1 MVWADKEGTIGWQ
14 AVGIAPIR
22 NTHSGLVPVL
32 GDGSYEWDGYLPIT
46 DKPHV
51 VNPSENFFA
60 SANQNV
66 TPAFYEHWNAI
77 GFSWSDPYRGD
88 RVNSVLS
95 NASRNKFTMQDM
107 IDLQVDYHSLP
118 SEKLIKMINQTS
130 LDPAHKKYV
139 EMLLAWNNK
148 LTTTSVEATIY
159 VNWERT
165 IIREFHDKFVPK
177 NVKGLLNIQL
187 FKIIERINKLS
198 TKERDEFLKNTFVTS
213 NKELKI

>member
-1 MVWADKEGTIGWQ
+1 MLHQ
-14 AVGIAPIR
+14 
-22 NTHSGLVPVL
+22 
-32 GDGSYEWDGYLPIT
+32 
-46 DKPHV
+46 
-51 VNPSENFFA
+51 PS
-60 SANQNV
+60 
-66 TPAFYEHWNAI
+66 YEHWNAI

-95 NASRNKFTMQDM
+95 NESRNKFTMQDM
-107 IDLQVDYHSLP
+107 MDLQVDYHSLP
-118 SEKLIKMINQTS
+118 SEKLIKMIDQTS

-165 IIREFHDKFVPK
+165 IIREFHDKYVPK

-198 TKERDEFLKNTFVTS
+198 SKRT
-213 NKELKI
+213 